1 MHKYTCT
8 TACAYKW
15 FTVRAPGMREVDL
28 RLAASYLPAGVCM
41 LKVGCL
47 VGALWAVEEVQCRPL
62 YVLVGVGVLLD
73 RHHQP
78 DESILDTSG
87 VLVGLFA
94 GHLVNALRVPGGRP
108 DVPLR
113 SMFVLLPLSLLWAL
127 VSVHSVAREMG
138 LSPCWAGCGRV
149 RMSLECAA
157 VLVCGA
163 AFCPREAE
171 TGLEHFVCRP
181 AFYALFCVVWV
192 YLVDLARPCALRPT
206 AARHASPAAIG
217 LHFVAVL
224 YIERYVAVVYAG
236 AVGGLLAYGLLQ
248 ATRRREDKEDAEA
261 PGHPAAG
268 AGEDVSVRELERI
281 LRDARAQRCTRL

>member
-1 MHKYTCT
+1 
-8 TACAYKW
+8 
-15 FTVRAPGMREVDL
+15 MREVDL

-87 VLVGLFA
+87 VLLGLFV
-94 GHLVNALRVPGGRP
+94 GHLVNALRVLSRDDPSGP
-108 DVPLR
+108 LAALSLR

-127 VSVHSVAREMG
+127 VSVYSVAREMG

-157 VLVCGA
+157 LFVCWV

-181 AFYALFCVVWV
+181 VFYALFCVVWV
-192 YLVDLARPCALRPT
+192 YLVDLSRPCVQRPPV
-206 AARHASPAAIG
+206 ARHASPAATG

-224 YIERYVAVVYAG
+224 YIERYVAALYVGV
-236 AVGGLLAYGLLQ
+236 VGGLLAYGLLQ
-248 ATRRREDKEDAEA
+248 ATRRREDKEDTEA
-261 PGHPAAG
+261 PPHPAVG

-281 LRDARAQRCTRL
+281 LRDARAQRSRV